1 MVSSHQPSRAISA
14 LAQQHT
20 IRLPYKGR
28 GESDTVK
35 KEEIGEQEEQK
46 KERGD
51 GTKTQLLKYMDGNIS
66 SLLCVF

>member
-14 LAQQHT
+14 LAQQRT

-28 GESDTVK
+28 GQSDTVK
-35 KEEIGEQEEQK
+35 KEEIGKQEEQK
-46 KERGD
+46 KRGD